1 MWDLVPWPGIKPG
14 PLHWQVDSYPLCP
27 QGRRGSKLL
36 CTIFYVDMLPFLLG
50 IYRWKTSFEDPL
62 EKGMATCSS
71 ILAGEFHGQRSPVGH
86 SPWSQKELDT
96 TEQLT
101 HTHTHTYDL
110 FLTLR
115 RTGRLFSKVT
125 APFYI
130 PADSVWG
137 LQFFHIHP
145 NTYLS
150 FDCNHPSG
158 CEMLS
163 LWSCFAFLWKLT
175 MLSVFS
181 CLLATCIPSF
191 EEMVLCPIF
200 S

>member
-1 MWDLVPWPGIKPG
+1 MWICFHSSWVYTDERHPSKIPWRRE
-14 PLHWQVDSYPLCP
+14 WQPAPV
-27 QGRRGSKLL
+27 
-36 CTIFYVDMLPFLLG
+36 FLLENSMDRG
-50 IYRWKTSFEDPL
+50 ARW
-62 EKGMATCSS
+62 ATV
-71 ILAGEFHGQRSPVGH
+71 HGVKKS
-86 SPWSQKELDT
+86 WT
-96 TEQLT
+96 QLSNSHT

-163 LWSCFAFLWKLT
+163 LWSCFAFLWKL

-181 CLLATCIPSF
+181 CLLATCITYF
-191 EEMVLCPIF
+191 EEMVLCQIF